1 MSCDKTKLDACLK
14 ELECKDPKAYE
25 KINPSVDSSTTLES
39 YIEAEIIRKYIDL
52 YCVAHPESREM
63 VLAMIKRMFDLL
75 MLASK
80 S

>member
-1 MSCDKTKLDACLK
+1 MSCDRTKLDECLR

-25 KINPSVDSSTTLES
+25 KINPSVDSLTTLES

-52 YCVAHPESREM
+52 YCVIHPDSREA

-75 MLASK
+75 MLTSK